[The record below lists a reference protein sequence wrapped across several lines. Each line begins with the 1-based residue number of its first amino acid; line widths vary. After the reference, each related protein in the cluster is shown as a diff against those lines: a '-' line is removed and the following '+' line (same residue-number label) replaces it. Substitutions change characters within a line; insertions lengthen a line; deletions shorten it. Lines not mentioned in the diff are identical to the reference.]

1 MVKDFKQKIIDNFKI
16 MIYKVYSD
24 NDKAAVF
31 KAREYSKAIKAL
43 SDYHG
48 PIDSLETA
56 KNILIKSGKKNP
68 VKILKKIKEIVD
80 TGKLEAAEKVKKD
93 PRLKALTNLTKVY
106 SIGDKKALQLYE
118 KLGITTVPQLKK
130 EFKKDPSILHNKQQI
145 GLKYFA
151 DLQKRIP
158 RKEMLDYETLLKQ
171 VDPSLKLSINGSFRR
186 GAKTSG
192 DIDVLINGTQKNR
205 NDFIKVLKES
215 GLMVETLANGKK
227 KFMGIIKLPNYKTYR
242 HIDIID
248 SDDKSFPFG
257 VLYFTGS
264 AKFNTEMRNIALAQ
278 GYSLNEYDFT
288 HKGTKKSLTKREIF
302 EKIGKEQFENE
313 KDIFKFLNMKYV
325 KPQERDF

>member
-1 MVKDFKQKIIDNFKI
+1 MSNKQKIIDNFKI
-16 MIYKVYSD
+16 MIYKVYAD

-31 KAREYSKAIKAL
+31 KAREYSKAIKVL

-56 KNILIKSGKKNP
+56 KDILIKSGKKNP
-68 VKILKKIKEIVD
+68 VKILKKIKEIID

-118 KLGITTVPQLKK
+118 QYNITTVPQLKK

-145 GLKYFA
+145 GLKYFT

-215 GLMVETLANGKK
+215 GIIVETLANGKK

-278 GYSLNEYDFT
+278 GYSLNEYEFT
-288 HKGTKKSLTKREIF
+288 HKGTKKPLTKREIF

-325 KPQERDF
+325 KPQDREF

>member
-1 MVKDFKQKIIDNFKI
+1 MCIRD
-16 MIYKVYSD
+16 
-24 NDKAAVF
+24 
-31 KAREYSKAIKAL
+31 R
-43 SDYHG
+43 
-48 PIDSLETA
+48 
-56 KNILIKSGKKNP
+56 
-68 VKILKKIKEIVD
+68 
-80 TGKLEAAEKVKKD
+80 
-93 PRLKALTNLTKVY
+93 
-106 SIGDKKALQLYE
+106 
-118 KLGITTVPQLKK
+118 LKK

-145 GLKYFA
+145 GLKYFT

-215 GLMVETLANGKK
+215 GNMVETLANGKK

-242 HIDIID
+242 NIDIIA

-288 HKGTKKSLTKREIF
+288 HKGTKKPLTKREIF

-313 KDIFKFLNMKYV
+313 NDIFKFLNMKYV
-325 KPQERDF
+325 KPQDRDF